1 MNCNTPYYELRR
13 KIIFDHLEK
22 FKDTST
28 HSLANILVR
37 DYPEYFK
44 DKEQARGLLRI
55 YRGASGKYH
64 REKIKSNQYYKNV

>member
-22 FKDTST
+22 FKDTSSRT
-28 HSLANILVR
+28 IAKILVR
-37 DYPEYFK
+37 DYPEYFE
-44 DKEQARGLLRI
+44 DIEMARGLIRV
-55 YRGASGKYH
+55 YRGSHGKDN